1 MYYAYVIKSLTT
13 DFYYKGHC
21 QDLEKRIAQHNSGM
35 TVSIRPYLP
44 FQLVYF
50 ESFGTIAEAV
60 IMEKYFK
67 SSAGR
72 RYLKTKL
79 SS

>member
-1 MYYAYVIKSLTT
+1 
-13 DFYYKGHC
+13 
-21 QDLEKRIAQHNSGM
+21 M

-44 FQLVYF
+44 FQLLYF
-50 ESFGTIAEAV
+50 ESFETKAEA
-60 IMEKYFK
+60 IIREKYFK

-79 SS
+79 IP

>member
-1 MYYAYVIKSLTT
+1 MYYAYVIKSLIAE
-13 DFYYKGHC
+13 FHYKGHC
-21 QDLEKRIAQHNSGM
+21 QDLDNRIAQHNSGM

-50 ESFGTIAEAV
+50 ESFETKEEA
-60 IMEKYFK
+60 ILREKYFK

-79 SS
+79 IS